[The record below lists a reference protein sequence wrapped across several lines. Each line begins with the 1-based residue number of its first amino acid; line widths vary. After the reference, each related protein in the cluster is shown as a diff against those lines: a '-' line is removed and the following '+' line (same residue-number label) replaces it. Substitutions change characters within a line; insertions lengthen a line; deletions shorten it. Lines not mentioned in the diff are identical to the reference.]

1 MTDTNHFSF
10 EKIAK
15 LIIFLYFYD
24 MNKRKERG
32 LDFEIDKLTNSIEN
46 ILKGEVFLY

>member
-1 MTDTNHFSF
+1 MTDTYNLSF
-10 EKIAK
+10 EIIAK
-15 LIIFLYFYD
+15 LTIFLYFYD
-24 MNKRKERG
+24 MNKRKDRG